1 MGTRPDGQ
9 PALPAGLPS
18 RELKRRAGFL
28 SAGPV
33 RRGTA
38 GPVGVTRVSA
48 SIEVSGLV
56 KVYGSLRAVDGVNC
70 AVETG
75 EVFAFLGPNG
85 AGKTTTVEILE
96 GLRRRTSGDVRVLG
110 FDPWTQLD
118 RLRTRIGVI
127 PQDFHFFPKL
137 TPREAVR
144 LYANLFAVKVDVDA
158 LLARVEL
165 TDKADDYY
173 DTLSGGQHQ
182 KLGVALALVNDPELC
197 FLDEPTTGLDPR
209 ARRSI
214 WDVIRRLR
222 KEGRTVFLTT
232 HYLEEAEQLSDRIAI
247 IHRGR
252 IIASG
257 SPTEIISRYGRPE
270 RLRIRGEPAL
280 AERLSNLGFHVE
292 PSDGGVE
299 VELRSKGDALTILQ
313 SIATSGLK
321 WESFSTKSDTL
332 EDVFIQMVGRLE
344 DGSLP
349 EASPEGSP

>member
-1 MGTRPDGQ
+1 MTNT
-9 PALPAGLPS
+9 
-18 RELKRRAGFL
+18 
-28 SAGPV
+28 V
-33 RRGTA
+33 
-38 GPVGVTRVSA
+38 
-48 SIEVSGLV
+48 EVSGLV
-56 KVYGSLRAVDGVNC
+56 KVYGKLRAVDGVD
-70 AVETG
+70 VTVRRG
-75 EVFAFLGPNG
+75 EVFSFLGPNG

-96 GLRRRTSGDVRVLG
+96 GLRRASEGTIRVLG
-110 FDPWTQLD
+110 LDPWTEMD
-118 RLRTRIGVI
+118 RLRWKVGVI

-158 LLARVEL
+158 LLGRVEL
-165 TDKADDYY
+165 ADKADDYY

-247 IHRGR
+247 INRGR

-257 SPTEIISRYGRPE
+257 SPTEIIARYGRPE

-280 AERLSNLGFHVE
+280 ADRLSKLGFTVE

-299 VELRSKGDALTILQ
+299 VELRSKGDALSILQ
-313 SIATSGLK
+313 SVAASGLK

-349 EASPEGSP
+349 GATPEGSP

>member
-1 MGTRPDGQ
+1 M
-9 PALPAGLPS
+9 PAC
-18 RELKRRAGFL
+18 
-28 SAGPV
+28 
-33 RRGTA
+33 
-38 GPVGVTRVSA
+38 
-48 SIEVSGLV
+48 IEVSDLV
-56 KVYGSLRAVDGVNC
+56 KVYGALRAVDGVTC

-96 GLRRRTSGDVRVLG
+96 GLRPRTSGEVRVLG

-137 TPREAVR
+137 TPREAIR
-144 LYANLFAVKVDVDA
+144 LYANLFAVKVDGDE

-165 TDKADDYY
+165 SDKADDYY

-214 WDVIRRLR
+214 WDVIRKLR
-222 KEGRTVFLTT
+222 QEGRTVFLTT

-247 IHRGR
+247 INRGR
-252 IIASG
+252 IIAAG
-257 SPTEIISRYGRPE
+257 APQEIISHYGRPE
-270 RLRIRGEPAL
+270 RLRIIGEPAV
-280 AERLSNLGFHVE
+280 ADRLSSLGFHVE
-292 PSDGGVE
+292 PGDGGVE
-299 VELRSKGDALTILQ
+299 VELRSKADALTILQ
-313 SIATSGLK
+313 TVAASGLR
-321 WESFSTKSDTL
+321 WESFSTKTDTL
-332 EDVFIQMVGRLE
+332 EDVFIQLVGRLE

-349 EASPEGSP
+349 TAAPEVSS